1 MGTETEPNCM
11 DKFCWYMNLPAG
23 TITKETLEKL
33 KVDKVEFNNRATG
46 LGGSSIYKMKYD
58 GLFYTEPTDP
68 DAGPAADEL
77 WDIVQLHLHC
87 TEPTS
92 EAYLGRTL
100 EEAQIITTISNIKW
114 QRIEKTLTLH
124 SFKIYFIS

>member
-1 MGTETEPNCM
+1 
-11 DKFCWYMNLPAG
+11 
-23 TITKETLEKL
+23 
-33 KVDKVEFNNRATG
+33 
-46 LGGSSIYKMKYD
+46 MKYN

-68 DAGPAADEL
+68 DAGASPADEL
-77 WDIVQLHLHC
+77 WTIVQLPPHC
-87 TEPTS
+87 TELTS
-92 EAYLGRTL
+92 DVAYLGRQHTL